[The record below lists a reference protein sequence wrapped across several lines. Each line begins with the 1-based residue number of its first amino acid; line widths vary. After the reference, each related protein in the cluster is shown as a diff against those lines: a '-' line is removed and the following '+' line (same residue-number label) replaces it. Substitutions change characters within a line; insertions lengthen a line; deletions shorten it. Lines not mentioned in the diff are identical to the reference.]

1 METERKIEIALAVTM
16 LTSGVSPRY
25 ISAQDINPPSSDEK
39 FPNVSTFSQVKPS
52 PVCKAEN
59 PMDLTYSIIDDANDM
74 EKSFDV
80 SIFDFD
86 KLAPYKLERVENLP
100 VGFAIETVDTT
111 TLYIVPTN
119 YDKQIEI
126 SRDLKQVNIQP
137 GMNFELAQKRTIENS
152 DGEKIEI
159 GILRNT
165 FGDSFYVAALP
176 LSFTS
181 SDGEITSFVKK
192 NDEIIRSV
200 SYITTESDCY
210 PNKVMNII
218 AAFSNISEFQDLNGE
233 FKKDETYS
241 HISMIG
247 LDRYNKLLEY
257 KEGFNSSRNRLLA
270 GGVCVS
276 ATEVSTL
283 FHLIEGSKLEHFR
296 HTTMYAQGPFAPLA
310 DEVDATVSVW
320 KDENGELQKY
330 DLTYIPGENG
340 YMKFD
345 VTLIPANIDFNLTA
359 QDGVGGLSDVV
370 FIMSLSYTNEKPES
384 QTSDLLYTLNEYELY
399 RESKHGD
406 FLLNAENGNMK
417 RYSLKSTGMMKLVS
431 LLYTSK

>member
-1 METERKIEIALAVTM
+1 MESL
-16 LTSGVSPRY
+16 
-25 ISAQDINPPSSDEK
+25 
-39 FPNVSTFSQVKPS
+39 
-52 PVCKAEN
+52 
-59 PMDLTYSIIDDANDM
+59 
-74 EKSFDV
+74 
-80 SIFDFD
+80 
-86 KLAPYKLERVENLP
+86 
-100 VGFAIETVDTT
+100 
-111 TLYIVPTN
+111 
-119 YDKQIEI
+119 
-126 SRDLKQVNIQP
+126 
-137 GMNFELAQKRTIENS
+137 
-152 DGEKIEI
+152 
-159 GILRNT
+159 
-165 FGDSFYVAALP
+165 
-176 LSFTS
+176 
-181 SDGEITSFVKK
+181 KK
-192 NDEIIRSV
+192 N
-200 SYITTESDCY
+200 
-210 PNKVMNII
+210 
-218 AAFSNISEFQDLNGE
+218 
-233 FKKDETYS
+233 ETYS

-270 GGVCVS
+270 GGVCAS

-320 KDENGELQKY
+320 KDENGDLQKY

-384 QTSDLLYTLNEYELY
+384 QTSDLLYMLNEYELY